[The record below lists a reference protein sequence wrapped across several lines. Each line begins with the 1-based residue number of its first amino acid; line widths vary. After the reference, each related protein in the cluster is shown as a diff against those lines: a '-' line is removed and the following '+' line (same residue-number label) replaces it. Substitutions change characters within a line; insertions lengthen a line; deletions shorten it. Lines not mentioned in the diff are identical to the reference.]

1 MMVAPKDELFREK
14 HGAISDF
21 EFGVETARVFDDMLV
36 RSVPLYAETQ
46 RMIAELTADF
56 AQPGTRVYDLGC
68 STGTT
73 FLGIDPHLA
82 PDIGFVGV
90 DSSSEMLKK
99 AEEKFAQARVSR
111 AYELRLCDLEDVTI
125 EDASV
130 VIMNLTLQFVRPI
143 HRKRVIDRIAS
154 GLCDGGALILVE
166 KVLSPNSRLNRLFID
181 HYYDFKRRNGYSD
194 LEISQK
200 REALENVLIPYHP
213 EENRQL
219 LLSSG
224 FSSCDEFMRWFNFC
238 GVVALK

>member
-1 MMVAPKDELFREK
+1 MTVAKDELFRQK
-14 HGAISDF
+14 RGAIADF
-21 EFGVETARVFDDMLV
+21 EFGVETARVFDDMLL

-46 RMIAELTADF
+46 RMVAELVCDF
-56 AQPGTRVYDLGC
+56 AQPDTRVYDLGC

-73 FLGIDPHLA
+73 FAGIDPYLR
-82 PDIGFVGV
+82 PDVGFVGV
-90 DSSSEMLKK
+90 DSSPEMLAK
-99 AEEKFAQARVSR
+99 ANEKLAEAGVARK
-111 AYELRLCDLEDVTI
+111 YELLRADLEDVVI
-125 EDASV
+125 ENASV

-181 HYYDFKRRNGYSD
+181 HYYDFKRRNGYSE
-194 LEISQK
+194 LEIAQK
-200 REALENVLIPYHP
+200 REALENVLIPYHA

-224 FSSCDEFMRWFNFC
+224 FSSCDEFLRWFNFC